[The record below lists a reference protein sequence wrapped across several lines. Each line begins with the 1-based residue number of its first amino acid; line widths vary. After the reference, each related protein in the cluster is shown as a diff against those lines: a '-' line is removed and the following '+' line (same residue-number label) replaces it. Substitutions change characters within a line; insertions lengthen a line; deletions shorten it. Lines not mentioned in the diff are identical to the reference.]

1 MLNLTT
7 LPPSALP
14 GYDACLRDVL
24 ALLDRV
30 APQPAIAHVPTLRLV
45 LEDRAALLP
54 GLGARISAETAQDGL
69 ADAVADALAAAVHV
83 VPAPADADAL
93 ERKRERQREWARAKK
108 ERGGALRPPGGVVTK
123 WTDERIALA
132 REKGGTMPGMALLAA
147 LNALPGPPI
156 ASTGS
161 MRHKL
166 KDLGIEVTPGL
177 PPLPPGADVRD
188 PDEETRAIISER
200 GRLLQVAA
208 GAGDWT
214 EARLAMLRAEFATAD
229 STECLLERI
238 NALPGNPIASV
249 ESMRH
254 KASSLGMTRPRGG
267 ADPAHMAKMNA
278 ARSAAAAVRRGE
290 VVAPEPATIKP
301 DLKVASP
308 EPPEPPTIKPRLTVA
323 PEPPPRP
330 VVSAEDDWTADGQL
344 TAEAER
350 DAAEQFAAGVG
361 ARALQQDFGGTMEFW
376 QAWCA
381 SRRGRAA

>member
-1 MLNLTT
+1 MQPSLSLLD
-7 LPPSALP
+7 LPPAALP
-14 GYDACLRDVL
+14 GYEACLRDVL

-30 APQPAIAHVPTLRLV
+30 QPQPAIVHVPTLRLV

-54 GLGARISAETAQDGL
+54 GLGARMPEHAEAAQDGL
-69 ADAVADALAAAVHV
+69 ADAVAETLAAATTR
-83 VPAPADADAL
+83 PAMDADAL

-108 ERGGALRPPGGVVTK
+108 ERGGEPRPPGGVVTK
-123 WTDERIALA
+123 WTPERLALA
-132 REKGGTMPGMALLAA
+132 REKGGTMPGMHLLAA

-166 KDLGIEVTPGL
+166 RDLGIEVTPGL

-188 PDEETRAIISER
+188 PDEATRAIISER

-214 EARLAMLRAEFATAD
+214 DARLAMLRAEFATAD
-229 STECLLERI
+229 STEGLLERI

-254 KASSLGMTRPRGG
+254 KASSLGMTRPQRG

-278 ARSAAAAVRRGE
+278 ARSAAAAARRGD
-290 VVAPEPATIKP
+290 VVVPEPPTIKP
-301 DLKVASP
+301 DLKVAAPS
-308 EPPEPPTIKPRLTVA
+308 PPTLKPALTVA
-323 PEPPPRP
+323 PEPPPHP
-330 VVSAEDDWTADGQL
+330 VVTAEDDWTADGQL

-350 DAAEQFAAGVG
+350 DATEQFAAGVG
-361 ARALQQDFGGTMEFW
+361 ARALQQDFGGTMDFW